1 MNITITGKELKATDA
16 IKDYIEEK
24 LARIKKYF
32 ADESIDVTVTIKK
45 ENVATEIAE
54 MYVSVK
60 GVSYKAV
67 TEDKDLYAAIDKDID
82 ILEGQI
88 RKTKAKREKM
98 MKDSSIKQMNISG
111 VAEEKVVEDEV
122 IKSLSYDIKP
132 ISVED
137 AKLKLSERKG
147 NIFYTFVNVDTGK
160 VNVIF
165 KLKDSNNYG
174 LVEPEA

>member
-111 VAEEKVVEDEV
+111 VAEEKAVEDEV

-137 AKLKLSERKG
+137 AKLKLNERKG
-147 NIFYTFVNVDTGK
+147 NIFLTFVNVDTGK

-174 LVEPEA
+174 IVEPEA

>member
-1 MNITITGKELKATDA
+1 MNITITGKEIKATEA
-16 IKDYIEEK
+16 IKDYAEKKLTRIE
-24 LARIKKYF
+24 KYF
-32 ADESIDVTVTIKK
+32 AEESFDVTVTIKK
-45 ENVATEIAE
+45 ENTTTEIAE

-60 GVSYKAV
+60 GMSYKAV

-88 RKTKAKREKM
+88 RKSKAKKEKM

-111 VAEEKVVEDEV
+111 LEMEKPVEDEV
-122 IKSLSYDIKP
+122 VKFLSYEIKP

-137 AKLKLSERKG
+137 AKLELEERKG

-160 VNVIF
+160 VNVMF
-165 KLKDSNNYG
+165 KLKDSKNYG

>member
-16 IKDYIEEK
+16 IKEYAEKK
-24 LARIKKYF
+24 LARIEKYF
-32 ADESIDVTVTIKK
+32 GEEEVDVTVTIKK
-45 ENVATEIAE
+45 ENVTSEIAE

-60 GVSYKAV
+60 GMSYKAV
-67 TEDKDLYAAIDKDID
+67 TEDKDLYASIDKDID

-88 RKTKAKREKM
+88 RKSKAKREKM
-98 MKDSSIKQMNISG
+98 MKDSSIKQMNLSG
-111 VAEEKVVEDEV
+111 VAEVKVEDEIV
-122 IKSLSYDIKP
+122 KSISYDLKP
-132 ISVED
+132 ISVDD
-137 AKLKLSERKG
+137 AKIKLDERKE

>member
-24 LARIKKYF
+24 LTRIEKYF

-45 ENVATEIAE
+45 ENAATEIAE

-98 MKDSSIKQMNISG
+98 MKDSSIKQMNFAGVPEVKVENEVVKSISY
-111 VAEEKVVEDEV
+111 E
-122 IKSLSYDIKP
+122 LKP

-137 AKLKLSERKG
+137 AKIKLDERKG

>member
-1 MNITITGKELKATDA
+1 MNITITGKELKATEA
-16 IKDYIEEK
+16 IKEYVERKLTRIE
-24 LARIKKYF
+24 KYF
-32 ADESIDVTVTIKK
+32 ADESIDVTATIKK
-45 ENVATEIAE
+45 ENAATEIAE

-111 VAEEKVVEDEV
+111 IAEEKAIEDEV
-122 IKSLSYDIKP
+122 IKSLTYEIKP

-137 AKLKLSERKG
+137 AKLKLNERKG
-147 NIFYTFVNVDTGK
+147 NIFLTFVNVDTGK

-165 KLKDSNNYG
+165 KLNPIW
-174 LVEPEA
+174 E